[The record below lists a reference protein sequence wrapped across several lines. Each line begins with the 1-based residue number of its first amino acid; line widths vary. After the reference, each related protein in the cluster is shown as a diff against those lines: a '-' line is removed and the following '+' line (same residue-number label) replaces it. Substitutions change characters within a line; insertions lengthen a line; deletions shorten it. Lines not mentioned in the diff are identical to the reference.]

1 MSEPKKLSIIQ
12 DFESPP
18 GGWKY
23 VVPETGIELKA
34 PYAKSLKSRI
44 AAHLNANGLPMPDS
58 DVLDDAICRQSGHGE
73 PWCGGAAPKRF
84 TTIGEMIT
92 RGSVS
97 RALRTVIHTLRD
109 RKFVSQT
116 EADRRMKI
124 CEGCPHITSIGLGC
138 RSGCSEEIREMEK
151 IIGKKED
158 GPEPVCGQCHCLLRS
173 KVWIPNSTL
182 DKAEKSSPVSYWRN
196 CWRYDDA
203 QPSGSFEA

>member
-73 PWCGGAAPKRF
+73 PWCGGAAPKVSSSL
-84 TTIGEMIT
+84 GQMIT
-92 RGSVS
+92 KSSVS
-97 RALRTVIHTLRD
+97 RALRSVLQILRD
-109 RKFVSQT
+109 RKFVSRE
-116 EADRRMKI
+116 EADHRMEVCK
-124 CEGCPHITSIGLGC
+124 GCPFVSSLGLGC
-138 RSGCSEEIREMEK
+138 RSGCTEEIREMEK
-151 IIGKKED
+151 ILGKKED
-158 GPEPVCGQCHCLLRS
+158 NVEPTCEKCGCFLRA

-182 DKAEKSSPVSYWRN
+182 DKAEKSEGITYWDR
-196 CWRYDDA
+196 CWRY
-203 QPSGSFEA
+203 EE